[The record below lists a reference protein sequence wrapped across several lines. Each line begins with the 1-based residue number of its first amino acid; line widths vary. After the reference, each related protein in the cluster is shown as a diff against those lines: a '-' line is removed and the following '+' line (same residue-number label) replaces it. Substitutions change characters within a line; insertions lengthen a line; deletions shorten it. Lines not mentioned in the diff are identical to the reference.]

1 MSARVRTAPPACPI
15 TAHYSATVQALAF
28 CTATFWQYS
37 CMYSVAGTLPGPC
50 PKGPGDSRAGRS
62 FCVLCVDYLCRRM
75 TLALSCRGTGAGG
88 RDTTTHEETRTSLVR
103 PGPWAT
109 ITSPSWS
116 AKPPLIYLPRAARLR
131 KYREM
136 RAGQGYSSGAGLH
149 AGAPVTM
156 PAIGNSTTA
165 DRLRTWPR
173 ASDDA
178 NTLNFTL
185 KFHEK

>member
-1 MSARVRTAPPACPI
+1 MHS
-15 TAHYSATVQALAF
+15 
-28 CTATFWQYS
+28 ATFWQYS

-109 ITSPSWS
+109 ITGSGFRPSSETSSSSIATSTRGEPHRQTPRSRLHAFAPEAFPLHAEAAWS
-116 AKPPLIYLPRAARLR
+116 ARTAQPNLSTAQLHLSPNSPTIPGREPPPRKPASRA
-131 KYREM
+131 
-136 RAGQGYSSGAGLH
+136 
-149 AGAPVTM
+149 PTC
-156 PAIGNSTTA
+156 
-165 DRLRTWPR
+165 
-173 ASDDA
+173 
-178 NTLNFTL
+178 
-185 KFHEK
+185 